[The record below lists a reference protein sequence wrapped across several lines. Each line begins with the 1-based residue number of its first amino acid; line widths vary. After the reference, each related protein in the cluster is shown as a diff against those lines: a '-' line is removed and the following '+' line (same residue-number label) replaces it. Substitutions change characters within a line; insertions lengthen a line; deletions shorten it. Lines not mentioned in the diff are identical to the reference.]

1 MLVTREKYAIRS
13 DQIGIEVSLQTRR
26 RHEREKWPKNSLA
39 VPSLLPPRR
48 DTYRNRSLTKHHTFL
63 GQLSITIVVTWFML
77 VSRDTRFRERGATK
91 LRIKIPRLHADNKKY
106 VCIQRV
112 NAHNIVFHRE
122 RTRIYIWRW
131 NGKEWKGSNRICV
144 IANCGR
150 RTFGD
155 VLSSFSS
162 CVRVFKS
169 ARFCTHCQ
177 KVKTSS
183 TLVAR
188 HRHLSARST
197 VIYACAFRF
206 RGCILCQVVCVDV

>member
-39 VPSLLPPRR
+39 VPSP

-122 RTRIYIWRW
+122 RTRIYIY
-131 NGKEWKGSNRICV
+131 
-144 IANCGR
+144 
-150 RTFGD
+150 GD
-155 VLSSFSS
+155 GME
-162 CVRVFKS
+162 KNE
-169 ARFCTHCQ
+169 
-177 KVKTSS
+177 
-183 TLVAR
+183 
-188 HRHLSARST
+188 
-197 VIYACAFRF
+197 
-206 RGCILCQVVCVDV
+206 RGATEFAWLLIVDVEPLATYSPPFPLVFAYSSRPDFVLIVRK